1 MENRDRCVI
10 VLRVLAKREYTSQ
23 KYQLTESNLA
33 YLGGSL
39 KSHAKF
45 QSDVYKSRALS
56 LLPPLYPSRFGAS
69 RLRYIAD
76 IGTRAPGN
84 GPFPLSSSSPFSLL
98 SPRRIRRLDQRMRIY
113 SVSRNRALPSRGI
126 LNKLAK
132 LNILK
137 FIYRVL
143 NI

>member
-98 SPRRIRRLDQRMRIY
+98 SLRGGYDVWTNVCVYTVCPGTGHSPRAG
-113 SVSRNRALPSRGI
+113 S
-126 LNKLAK
+126 
-132 LNILK
+132 
-137 FIYRVL
+137 
-143 NI
+143 